1 MSAVRRPQ
9 QERSAATRAKLI
21 EAAYESLLERGYGA
35 TTVGE
40 VQNRA
45 GVARGTLLHHFP
57 TRGSLMAGVVE
68 DIVERRLRVLTA
80 PGSGGPTGSDGTT
93 GRDGAAGSDRAPG
106 PDGAAGRDGLG
117 ENDDDD
123 DDDGGDN
130 GDNDDDDDADGG
142 VAMAASWDDVVDLV
156 WEELQRPPFTAAL
169 ELWVAARTDPDL
181 RRALIPL
188 QERIFGTVHRS
199 VTRLAGEDH
208 PRAPMLVQFTI
219 DLLTGA
225 HLAGT
230 LQPMVGAS
238 AVVEAWKVA
247 VRELAR
253 VDGPQPSL
261 HH

>member
-1 MSAVRRPQ
+1 MSATRRPQ
-9 QERSAATRAKLI
+9 QERAAATRAKII
-21 EAAYESLLERGYGA
+21 EAAYESLLDRGYGA

-57 TRGSLMAGVVE
+57 TRGALMAGVVE

-80 PGSGGPTGSDGTT
+80 PGLEDAGDKSD
-93 GRDGAAGSDRAPG
+93 DDNG
-106 PDGAAGRDGLG
+106 PDGVL
-117 ENDDDD
+117 
-123 DDDGGDN
+123 
-130 GDNDDDDDADGG
+130 
-142 VAMAASWDDVVDLV
+142 MAASWDDVVDLV
-156 WEELQRPPFTAAL
+156 WEELQGPPFTAAL
-169 ELWVAARTDPDL
+169 ELWVASRTDPDL

-188 QERIFGTVHRS
+188 QERIFGTVHRN

-247 VRELAR
+247 VRELAG
-253 VDGPQPSL
+253 VDGAARSADR
-261 HH
+261 

>member
-1 MSAVRRPQ
+1 MAAPRRPK
-9 QERSAATRAKLI
+9 QERSAATRSKLL
-21 EAAYESLLERGYGA
+21 EAAYESLLDRGYGA

-68 DIVERRLRVLTA
+68 DIVERRLRVLT
-80 PGSGGPTGSDGTT
+80 STGLGVRARVGAD
-93 GRDGAAGSDRAPG
+93 DGAG
-106 PDGAAGRDGLG
+106 DGADAVADPDAGARDDVPL
-117 ENDDDD
+117 
-123 DDDGGDN
+123 
-130 GDNDDDDDADGG
+130 AT
-142 VAMAASWDDVVDLV
+142 SWDDVVDLV
-156 WEELQRPPFTAAL
+156 WEELQGPPFTVAL
-169 ELWVAARTDPDL
+169 ELWVASRTDPEL

-188 QERIFGTVHRS
+188 QERIFRTVHRN

-230 LQPMVGAS
+230 LQPRVGAS
-238 AVVEAWKVA
+238 AVVEAWKIA

-253 VDGPQPSL
+253 TDGGRVPAL
-261 HH
+261 R

>member
-1 MSAVRRPQ
+1 MSAIRRPQ
-9 QERSAATRAKLI
+9 QERSVATRAKLI

-80 PGSGGPTGSDGTT
+80 P
-93 GRDGAAGSDRAPG
+93 DGAGGVGDEKVGGAG
-106 PDGAAGRDGLG
+106 DGAGREGR
-117 ENDDDD
+117 
-123 DDDGGDN
+123 GDN
-130 GDNDDDDDADGG
+130 GDDDEVGG
-142 VAMAASWDDVVDLV
+142 GIGEAASWDDVVDLV
-156 WEELQRPPFTAAL
+156 WEELQGPPFTAAL
-169 ELWVAARTDPDL
+169 ELWVASRTDPDL
-181 RRALIPL
+181 RQALIPL
-188 QERIFGTVHRS
+188 QERIFGTVHRN

-238 AVVEAWKVA
+238 AVVEAWKIA
-247 VRELAR
+247 VRELAGTDR
-253 VDGPQPSL
+253 AGRPATG
-261 HH
+261 

>member
-1 MSAVRRPQ
+1 MSAARRPQ
-9 QERSAATRAKLI
+9 QQRSAATRAKLI
-21 EAAYESLLERGYGA
+21 EAAYESLLDRGYGA

-80 PGSGGPTGSDGTT
+80 TGLDAEAGDAAVGGD
-93 GRDGAAGSDRAPG
+93 DAAGAYVD
-106 PDGAAGRDGLG
+106 
-117 ENDDDD
+117 
-123 DDDGGDN
+123 
-130 GDNDDDDDADGG
+130 DNDNDHDDEVRGG
-142 VAMAASWDDVVDLV
+142 GQSAASWDDVVDLV
-156 WEELQRPPFTAAL
+156 WEELQGRPFTVAL
-169 ELWVAARTDPDL
+169 ELWVASRTDPDL

-188 QERIFGTVHRS
+188 QERIFRTVHRN

-253 VDGPQPSL
+253 TDGDPVPEAR
-261 HH
+261 

>member
-1 MSAVRRPQ
+1 MSAPRRPR

-21 EAAYESLLERGYGA
+21 EAAYESLLDRGYGA

-57 TRGSLMAGVVE
+57 TRGSLMAGVV

-80 PGSGGPTGSDGTT
+80 AGPGIPED
-93 GRDGAAGSDRAPG
+93 AG
-106 PDGAAGRDGLG
+106 
-117 ENDDDD
+117 
-123 DDDGGDN
+123 
-130 GDNDDDDDADGG
+130 
-142 VAMAASWDDVVDLV
+142 WDDVVDLI
-156 WEELQRPPFTAAL
+156 WEELQGPPFTAAL

-188 QERIFGTVHRS
+188 QERIFRTVHRN

-253 VDGPQPSL
+253 PDGARSSAPR
-261 HH
+261 

>member
-1 MSAVRRPQ
+1 MSAPRRPQ
-9 QERSAATRAKLI
+9 QERSAATRLKLI
-21 EAAYESLLERGYGA
+21 EAAYESLLDRGYGA

-68 DIVERRLRVLTA
+68 DIVERRLRVLT
-80 PGSGGPTGSDGTT
+80 ST
-93 GRDGAAGSDRAPG
+93 GRGGEARAW
-106 PDGAAGRDGLG
+106 GRVDV
-117 ENDDDD
+117 DDD
-123 DDDGGDN
+123 DDDGG
-130 GDNDDDDDADGG
+130 GAHDDVPLAT
-142 VAMAASWDDVVDLV
+142 SWDDVVDLV
-156 WEELQRPPFTAAL
+156 WEELQGPPFTVSL
-169 ELWVAARTDPDL
+169 ELWVASRTDPEL

-188 QERIFGTVHRS
+188 QERIFRTVHRN

-247 VRELAR
+247 IRELAR
-253 VDGPQPSL
+253 ADGGQAPA
-261 HH
+261 HR

>member
-1 MSAVRRPQ
+1 MPASRRPQ

-21 EAAYESLLERGYGA
+21 EAAYESLLDRGYGA

-68 DIVERRLRVLTA
+68 DIVERRLRVVT
-80 PGSGGPTGSDGTT
+80 
-93 GRDGAAGSDRAPG
+93 AAGPG
-106 PDGAAGRDGLG
+106 IP
-117 ENDDDD
+117 
-123 DDDGGDN
+123 
-130 GDNDDDDDADGG
+130 
-142 VAMAASWDDVVDLV
+142 VAASWDEVVDLV
-156 WEELQRPPFTAAL
+156 WEELQGPPFTAAL
-169 ELWVAARTDPDL
+169 ELWVASRTDPDL

-188 QERIFGTVHRS
+188 QERIFRTVHRN

-247 VRELAR
+247 VRELAGM
-253 VDGPQPSL
+253 DGARESAPR
-261 HH
+261 

>member
-1 MSAVRRPQ
+1 MSATRRPQ
-9 QERSAATRAKLI
+9 QERAAATRAKII
-21 EAAYESLLERGYGA
+21 EAAYESLLDRGYGA

-57 TRGSLMAGVVE
+57 TRGALMAGVVE

-80 PGSGGPTGSDGTT
+80 PGLEDPGDKGDDDKGDDDKGAGDKDAGDKSD
-93 GRDGAAGSDRAPG
+93 DDNG
-106 PDGAAGRDGLG
+106 PDGVL
-117 ENDDDD
+117 
-123 DDDGGDN
+123 
-130 GDNDDDDDADGG
+130 
-142 VAMAASWDDVVDLV
+142 MAASWDDVVDLV
-156 WEELQRPPFTAAL
+156 WEELQGPPFTAAL
-169 ELWVAARTDPDL
+169 ELWVASRTDPDL

-188 QERIFGTVHRS
+188 QERIFGTVHRN

-247 VRELAR
+247 VRELAG
-253 VDGPQPSL
+253 VDGAARSADR
-261 HH
+261 

>member
-1 MSAVRRPQ
+1 MSAPRRPQ

-21 EAAYESLLERGYGA
+21 EAAYGSLLDRGYGA

-40 VQNRA
+40 VQGRA

-57 TRGSLMAGVVE
+57 TRGALMAGVVE

-80 PGSGGPTGSDGTT
+80 PARGDEK
-93 GRDGAAGSDRAPG
+93 RA
-106 PDGAAGRDGLG
+106 D
-117 ENDDDD
+117 
-123 DDDGGDN
+123 
-130 GDNDDDDDADGG
+130 DNDDDTVSGG
-142 VAMAASWDDVVDLV
+142 DLMAASWDDVVDLV
-156 WEELQRPPFTAAL
+156 WEELQGPPFTAAL
-169 ELWVAARTDPDL
+169 ELWVASRTDPDL

-188 QERIFGTVHRS
+188 QERIFGTVHRN

-238 AVVEAWKVA
+238 AVVEAWKIA
-247 VRELAR
+247 VRELAGA
-253 VDGPQPSL
+253 DHAAPSVTR
-261 HH
+261 

>member
-1 MSAVRRPQ
+1 MSAPRRPQ

-40 VQNRA
+40 VQHRA

-80 PGSGGPTGSDGTT
+80 
-93 GRDGAAGSDRAPG
+93 
-106 PDGAAGRDGLG
+106 
-117 ENDDDD
+117 
-123 DDDGGDN
+123 
-130 GDNDDDDDADGG
+130 AD
-142 VAMAASWDDVVDLV
+142 VPEAASWDDVVDLV
-156 WEELQRPPFTAAL
+156 WEELQGPPFTAAL
-169 ELWVAARTDPDL
+169 ELWVASRTDPDL

-188 QERIFGTVHRS
+188 QERIFRTVHRN

-253 VDGPQPSL
+253 VDEPPAAPAR
-261 HH
+261 

>member
-1 MSAVRRPQ
+1 MASPSADLASNVSAMSAPRRPQ

-80 PGSGGPTGSDGTT
+80 TGV
-93 GRDGAAGSDRAPG
+93 P
-106 PDGAAGRDGLG
+106 
-117 ENDDDD
+117 E
-123 DDDGGDN
+123 
-130 GDNDDDDDADGG
+130 
-142 VAMAASWDDVVDLV
+142 AASWDDVVDLV
-156 WEELQRPPFTAAL
+156 WEELQGPPFTAAL
-169 ELWVAARTDPDL
+169 ELWVASRTDPDL

-188 QERIFGTVHRS
+188 QERIFRTVHRN

-253 VDGPQPSL
+253 VDEPPAAPAR
-261 HH
+261 

>member
-1 MSAVRRPQ
+1 MSATRRPQ

-21 EAAYESLLERGYGA
+21 EAAYESLLDRGYGA

-80 PGSGGPTGSDGTT
+80 PGAGGT
-93 GRDGAAGSDRAPG
+93 AGPEG
-106 PDGAAGRDGLG
+106 IAGRIGG
-117 ENDDDD
+117 ADDQSHD
-123 DDDGGDN
+123 
-130 GDNDDDDDADGG
+130 DNDDDNVGG
-142 VAMAASWDDVVDLV
+142 RDPVAASWDDVVDLV

-169 ELWVAARTDPDL
+169 ELWVASRTDPDL

-253 VDGPQPSL
+253 RDEPSPSPTR
-261 HH
+261 

>member
-1 MSAVRRPQ
+1 MSAPRRPQ

-21 EAAYESLLERGYGA
+21 EAAYESLLDRGYGA

-40 VQNRA
+40 VQGRA

-57 TRGSLMAGVVE
+57 TRGALMAGVVE

-80 PGSGGPTGSDGTT
+80 TGGD
-93 GRDGAAGSDRAPG
+93 AAG
-106 PDGAAGRDGLG
+106 
-117 ENDDDD
+117 
-123 DDDGGDN
+123 GDA
-130 GDNDDDDDADGG
+130 DADADADGG
-142 VAMAASWDDVVDLV
+142 GGGGAGGDGKDGAAEDDAAKNNDDDNPSGGDLMAASWDDVVDLV
-156 WEELQRPPFTAAL
+156 WEELQGPPFTAAL
-169 ELWVAARTDPDL
+169 ELWVASRTDPDL

-188 QERIFGTVHRS
+188 QERIFGTVHRN

-238 AVVEAWKVA
+238 AVVEAWKIA
-247 VRELAR
+247 VRELAGA
-253 VDGPQPSL
+253 DNAAPSVTR
-261 HH
+261 

>member
-1 MSAVRRPQ
+1 MSAPRRPQ

-40 VQNRA
+40 VQHRA

-80 PGSGGPTGSDGTT
+80 
-93 GRDGAAGSDRAPG
+93 
-106 PDGAAGRDGLG
+106 
-117 ENDDDD
+117 
-123 DDDGGDN
+123 
-130 GDNDDDDDADGG
+130 AD
-142 VAMAASWDDVVDLV
+142 VPEAASWDDVVDLV
-156 WEELQRPPFTAAL
+156 WEELQGPPFTAAL
-169 ELWVAARTDPDL
+169 ELWVASRTDPDL

-188 QERIFGTVHRS
+188 QERIFRTVHRN

-253 VDGPQPSL
+253 VDEPPEAPTG
-261 HH
+261 

>member
-1 MSAVRRPQ
+1 MPIEAARWQVVAARFASNVSAMSATRRPQ

-21 EAAYESLLERGYGA
+21 EAAYESLLDRGYGA

-40 VQNRA
+40 VQSRA

-80 PGSGGPTGSDGTT
+80 PGVDGGADDQGSGHND
-93 GRDGAAGSDRAPG
+93 D
-106 PDGAAGRDGLG
+106 
-117 ENDDDD
+117 EDDDD
-123 DDDGGDN
+123 TVGG
-130 GDNDDDDDADGG
+130 GAP
-142 VAMAASWDDVVDLV
+142 VASSWGDVVDLV

-169 ELWVAARTDPDL
+169 ELWVASRTDPDL

-247 VRELAR
+247 VRELAGASGAGR
-253 VDGPQPSL
+253 SATR
-261 HH
+261 

>member
-1 MSAVRRPQ
+1 MSAPRRPQ

-21 EAAYESLLERGYGA
+21 EAAYESLLDRGYGA

-40 VQNRA
+40 VQSRA

-57 TRGSLMAGVVE
+57 TRGALMAGVVE

-80 PGSGGPTGSDGTT
+80 SGGGDAGDGESE
-93 GRDGAAGSDRAPG
+93 GKAANID
-106 PDGAAGRDGLG
+106 
-117 ENDDDD
+117 
-123 DDDGGDN
+123 
-130 GDNDDDDDADGG
+130 DNDDDNDEDDDVSGG
-142 VAMAASWDDVVDLV
+142 DLMAASWDDVVDLV
-156 WEELQRPPFTAAL
+156 WEELQGPPFTAAL
-169 ELWVAARTDPDL
+169 ELWVASRTDPDL
-181 RRALIPL
+181 RRSLIPL
-188 QERIFGTVHRS
+188 QERIFGTVHRN

-238 AVVEAWKVA
+238 AVVEAWKIA
-247 VRELAR
+247 VRELAG
-253 VDGPQPSL
+253 VDHAARSPAR
-261 HH
+261 

>member
-1 MSAVRRPQ
+1 MSAPRRPQ

-80 PGSGGPTGSDGTT
+80 
-93 GRDGAAGSDRAPG
+93 
-106 PDGAAGRDGLG
+106 
-117 ENDDDD
+117 
-123 DDDGGDN
+123 
-130 GDNDDDDDADGG
+130 AD
-142 VAMAASWDDVVDLV
+142 VPEAASWDDVVDLV
-156 WEELQRPPFTAAL
+156 WEELQGPPFTAAL
-169 ELWVAARTDPDL
+169 ELWVASRTDPDL

-188 QERIFGTVHRS
+188 QERIFRTVHRN

-253 VDGPQPSL
+253 VDEPPEAPTG
-261 HH
+261 

>member
-1 MSAVRRPQ
+1 MSATRRPQ
-9 QERSAATRAKLI
+9 QERAAATRAKII
-21 EAAYESLLERGYGA
+21 EAAYESLLDRGYGA

-57 TRGSLMAGVVE
+57 TRGALMAGVVE

-80 PGSGGPTGSDGTT
+80 PGLEDAGDKSD
-93 GRDGAAGSDRAPG
+93 DDNG
-106 PDGAAGRDGLG
+106 PDGVL
-117 ENDDDD
+117 
-123 DDDGGDN
+123 
-130 GDNDDDDDADGG
+130 
-142 VAMAASWDDVVDLV
+142 MAASWDDVVDLV
-156 WEELQRPPFTAAL
+156 WEELQGPPFTAAL
-169 ELWVAARTDPDL
+169 ELWVASRTDPDL

-188 QERIFGTVHRS
+188 QERIFGTVHRN

-247 VRELAR
+247 VRELAG
-253 VDGPQPSL
+253 VDGAVRSTAR
-261 HH
+261 

>member
-1 MSAVRRPQ
+1 MSAPRRPQ

-21 EAAYESLLERGYGA
+21 EAAYESLLDRGYGA

-80 PGSGGPTGSDGTT
+80 TGPDAGVGADGMVND
-93 GRDGAAGSDRAPG
+93 DGAVGD
-106 PDGAAGRDGLG
+106 DG
-117 ENDDDD
+117 DDDVVR
-123 DDDGGDN
+123 GGDP
-130 GDNDDDDDADGG
+130 
-142 VAMAASWDDVVDLV
+142 VAASWDDVVDLV

-188 QERIFGTVHRS
+188 QERIFRTVHRS

-230 LQPMVGAS
+230 LQPMVGAT

-253 VDGPQPSL
+253 TDGARSSAAR
-261 HH
+261 

>member
-1 MSAVRRPQ
+1 MSTPRRSQ
-9 QERSAATRAKLI
+9 QERAAATRAKLL
-21 EAAYESLLERGYGA
+21 EAAYESLLDRGYGA

-40 VQNRA
+40 VQQRA

-57 TRGSLMAGVVE
+57 TRGLLMAGVVE

-80 PGSGGPTGSDGTT
+80 PGSE
-93 GRDGAAGSDRAPG
+93 ANA
-106 PDGAAGRDGLG
+106 
-117 ENDDDD
+117 
-123 DDDGGDN
+123 
-130 GDNDDDDDADGG
+130 
-142 VAMAASWDDVVDLV
+142 VAASWDDVVDLV

-169 ELWVAARTDPDL
+169 ELWVASRTDPEL
-181 RRALIPL
+181 RLSLIPL

-238 AVVEAWKVA
+238 AVVAAWKIA
-247 VRELAR
+247 VRELAGGE
-253 VDGPQPSL
+253 GP
-261 HH
+261 

>member
-1 MSAVRRPQ
+1 MSATRRPQ
-9 QERSAATRAKLI
+9 QERAVATRAKLI

-80 PGSGGPTGSDGTT
+80 PGVGTDVHR
-93 GRDGAAGSDRAPG
+93 GDDDNG
-106 PDGAAGRDGLG
+106 
-117 ENDDDD
+117 NDDDND
-123 DDDGGDN
+123 ASGGIRE
-130 GDNDDDDDADGG
+130 
-142 VAMAASWDDVVDLV
+142 AASWDEVVDLV
-156 WEELQRPPFTAAL
+156 WEELQGPPFTAAL
-169 ELWVAARTDPDL
+169 ELWVASRTDPDL
-181 RRALIPL
+181 RQALIPL
-188 QERIFGTVHRS
+188 QERIFGTVHRN
-199 VTRLAGEDH
+199 VTRLAGEGH

-247 VRELAR
+247 VRELAGSAGE
-253 VDGPQPSL
+253 DGPAGQTVAN
-261 HH
+261 